1 MNKHTLF
8 IGLILLFTSCSS
20 KDYKPVLVDSNGRMN
35 QLLVVMD
42 NNLWQGIEGDSLRNV
57 TGERVLGLPQ
67 NEPQFGVT
75 QVPVKSFGTMFKSL
89 KNILII
95 GIGEKT
101 NFSIQSNVYAKP
113 QTIIKITGADQKS
126 LLEEIYKRKQEIITT
141 FKNSDLEAIQYRL
154 RKKQFDIT
162 KLKTLENLGITM
174 QIPNLYRLVD
184 DTGDFLWM
192 RQHIKQGQSMN
203 LIVYE
208 LPINSLD
215 DEEGKNIVSVRDT
228 IGKNHIPGSKEGKYL
243 ITEQAYSPHTFN
255 VTLDGKKAFET
266 RGKWEMKNDFMA
278 GPFLNYTVVDKLNNR
293 LIVVEGFTYAP
304 TANKR
309 DYMFEIEAVL
319 KTLKIKQ

>member
-1 MNKHTLF
+1 MKKIAIVF
-8 IGLILLFTSCSS
+8 GFILLFTSCSS
-20 KDYKPVLVDSNGRMN
+20 KNSKPILVDSNGRMN

-57 TGERVLGLPQ
+57 IGERVLGLPQ

-75 QVPVKSFGTMFKSL
+75 QVPVNSFGSMFKSI

-101 NFSIQSNVYAKP
+101 DFSIQSNVYAQP
-113 QTIIKITGADQKS
+113 QTIIKLTGTDQKS
-126 LLEEIYKRKQEIITT
+126 LLEEIYKRKKEIITT
-141 FKNSDLEAIQYRL
+141 FKNSDLKAVQYRL
-154 RKKQFDIT
+154 RKKQYDISQ
-162 KLKTLENLGITM
+162 LNTLNNLGITM
-174 QIPNLYRLVD
+174 QIPNMYRLVD

-208 LPINSLD
+208 LPINSTQDL
-215 DEEGKNIVSVRDT
+215 EGKNIVSVRDT
-228 IGKNHIPGSKEGKYL
+228 IGKKFIPGGKEGSYL
-243 ITEQAYSPHTFN
+243 ITEQAYSPHTFD
-255 VTLDGKKAFET
+255 VELDGRKAFET
-266 RGKWEMKNDFMA
+266 RGKWEIKNDFMA
-278 GPFLNYTVVDKLNNR
+278 GPFLNYTVVDTANNR

-319 KTLKIKQ
+319 KTLKIK

>member
-113 QTIIKITGADQKS
+113 QTIIKITGADQKR
-126 LLEEIYKRKQEIITT
+126 LLEEIYKRKQEII
-141 FKNSDLEAIQYRL
+141 R
-154 RKKQFDIT
+154 QF
-162 KLKTLENLGITM
+162 
-174 QIPNLYRLVD
+174 
-184 DTGDFLWM
+184 
-192 RQHIKQGQSMN
+192 
-203 LIVYE
+203 
-208 LPINSLD
+208 
-215 DEEGKNIVSVRDT
+215 NI
-228 IGKNHIPGSKEGKYL
+228 G
-243 ITEQAYSPHTFN
+243 
-255 VTLDGKKAFET
+255 
-266 RGKWEMKNDFMA
+266 
-278 GPFLNYTVVDKLNNR
+278 
-293 LIVVEGFTYAP
+293 
-304 TANKR
+304 
-309 DYMFEIEAVL
+309 
-319 KTLKIKQ
+319 